1 MKMNKRFLAIL
12 LLGCLLTSLLG
23 ACAPAPAV
31 SAESAWGKPSPSMA
45 GAGAFFMVIKNTS
58 SVPDKLM
65 SAKSSVCGMTEL
77 HTMTKKA
84 DGTMM
89 MTLVTDGI
97 EVPANGQ
104 LELKSG
110 SFHIMCM
117 KMSADQL
124 VAGAKPTVTL
134 VFDKSGEK
142 TVTVEMRSE

>member
-1 MKMNKRFLAIL
+1 MKMNKRILAII
-12 LLGCLLTSLLG
+12 LLGCLLASTLA

-31 SAESAWGKPSPSMA
+31 SAESAWGKPSSVA

-65 SAKSSVCGMTEL
+65 SAKSSACGMTEL

-89 MTLVTDGI
+89 MALVTDGI

-117 KMSADQL
+117 KMATDQL

-142 TVTVEMRSE
+142 VVTVDMKAE